1 MCPIMQFDAS
11 DLVTLDQCRGE
22 IIDDAGVLMQGFIFA
37 LYFHSLELR
46 LSKPRRGGSF

>member
-11 DLVTLDQCRGE
+11 DLVILDQCCGE